1 MGLWRQYNLVV
12 DTFERKRRNIHLST
26 EHERT
31 PPSKIKKKDKNKCS
45 FSSSLFCSRLP
56 TYISCW
62 VGSDDDDDARMH
74 EYHYKAKIARNSRQ
88 TGCALTNT
96 SAEKTSKKLVF
107 FLLRRWTAT
116 LCISPL
122 FFLPNRGDHY
132 RRELSTAA
140 TGRPVSY
147 ATRDEFRNT
156 FQMLK
161 FMAFDPLRYFV
172 SLFCSSLSP
181 SLFCFGYHSLSHS
194 MVDLFPCHLLTIP
207 IRRIRSKGVS
217 GGGVSLRFSFVPC
230 LNFFASA
237 LIEKPFCRK
246 KNRNR
251 NNRWSKF
258 FFFYNSER

>member
-74 EYHYKAKIARNSRQ
+74 EYHYKAKIARSSLARNSRR

-107 FLLRRWTAT
+107 FCYDDERQLCVSLRF
-116 LCISPL
+116 

-181 SLFCFGYHSLSHS
+181 SLF
-194 MVDLFPCHLLTIP
+194 
-207 IRRIRSKGVS
+207 
-217 GGGVSLRFSFVPC
+217 
-230 LNFFASA
+230 
-237 LIEKPFCRK
+237 
-246 KNRNR
+246 
-251 NNRWSKF
+251 
-258 FFFYNSER
+258 